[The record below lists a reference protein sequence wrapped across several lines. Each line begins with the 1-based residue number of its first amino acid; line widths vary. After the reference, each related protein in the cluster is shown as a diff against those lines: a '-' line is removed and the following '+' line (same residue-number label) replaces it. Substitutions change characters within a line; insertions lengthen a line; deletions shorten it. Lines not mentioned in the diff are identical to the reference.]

1 MGSGRTQRP
10 CGNAD
15 MPDTS
20 ARHVID
26 DIVAHRAREGLTDKV
41 NRLID
46 TFAENADS
54 YTPDQA
60 VTVDEVIARLIVDI
74 TPEGRISIAE
84 RIAGDPKAPRLVIE
98 QLASDDWAEVA
109 SPVLMKSPQLSDETL
124 LKIIDS
130 KGHSHLLAIS
140 RRRSIAPEVAQSLV
154 ERGNRTVI
162 RTLARNPGVNLS
174 PEARRDLDMRQKARL
189 EELRKAPRKAV
200 EYPAELHR
208 EDGEKPVRCRLIDI
222 SKTGARLTLAA
233 MARPTGRLVLSFAS
247 AAVQR
252 PCEPV
257 WQDGRDIGVRFV

>member
-1 MGSGRTQRP
+1 VGSGRTQRP

-26 DIVAHRAREGLTDKV
+26 DIVGHRGRQGLTDKV

-54 YTPDQA
+54 YTAEQA
-60 VTVDEVIARLIVDI
+60 VTVGEVIARLIVDI

-109 SPVLMKSPQLSDETL
+109 SPVLMK
-124 LKIIDS
+124 
-130 KGHSHLLAIS
+130 SHLLAIS